1 MNKKVKIA
9 LFCSIIA
16 TIFFLPIC
24 LLIWIEMPLNTT
36 QDLEPFEWFGVR
48 VFSIVCFI
56 PIFLAQ
62 SALGGCLT
70 YLFFHKKKCPALFW
84 ISCSGVA
91 VVLILLI
98 LYFVIVY
105 AFCRNNGWLYG
116 IDLWRCLPFILDIV
130 LSIIKY

>member
-1 MNKKVKIA
+1 MDKKIV
-9 LFCSIIA
+9 LFCCIMAIV
-16 TIFFLPIC
+16 FVLPSC
-24 LLIWIEMPLNTT
+24 LLVWREMPWITA

-98 LYFVIVY
+98 LYFMVSY
-105 AFCRNNGWLYG
+105 AIWRNDGWLYG
-116 IDLWRCLPFILDIV
+116 IDLWRCLSLILDIV